1 MVNNQALSCEQ
12 VWREI
17 SNYIDGEVDTGL
29 HSAMQE
35 HFRACS
41 KCASVLAGTRNVVR
55 LYSDE
60 RMMEAPAGFSRR
72 LEKRLAQTARTSGKS
87 WSTWSTWLIPV
98 AALALFAGAL
108 RLANS
113 LTVGSPLKSEHAQQA
128 EGIPPDMPVVVSVD
142 AKIFHVAGC
151 DFIHNKD
158 KARTITAREAMREGY
173 VPCLRCMRKYLQTLA
188 SGHAALG
195 AEADAN
201 PNADL
206 GDEQEN
212 SEGNER

>member
-17 SNYIDGEVDTGL
+17 SNYIDGEVDARLRSGME
-29 HSAMQE
+29 A
-35 HFRACS
+35 HFDACL
-41 KCASVLAGTRNVVR
+41 KCAAVLVGTRNVVR

-72 LEKRLAQTARTSGKS
+72 LEKRLAQNVRTSGRS
-87 WSTWSTWLIPV
+87 WSWSTWLIPV
-98 AALALFAGAL
+98 TALALFAGGL

-158 KARTITAREAMREGY
+158 KSRTITAREAMREGY

-188 SGHAALG
+188 AGHATLG
-195 AEADAN
+195 VEADAN
-201 PNADL
+201 QNADL
-206 GDEQEN
+206 DDDREN